1 MTRRPTTWTSG
12 PPPSGPW
19 LSTPRAAHQPSPS
32 GLGLAVIL
40 LFWFSPLSLA
50 VWLVGPLVLP
60 ERRSGLV
67 IAFLSG
73 IFAVGVATLHLNG
86 SSVASAE
93 FPKSIGAFRF
103 ILTLYALGAT
113 GTFTMILAARGLW
126 NIRSRQPAK

>member
-1 MTRRPTTWTSG
+1 MKNSVMVAVTS
-12 PPPSGPW
+12 
-19 LSTPRAAHQPSPS
+19 LLAA
-32 GLGLAVIL
+32 L
-40 LFWFSPLSLA
+40 LFLIHWADDVVRGLDTVKPNNVGGFLILA
-50 VWLVGPLVLP
+50 VWLFGPLVLP

-73 IFAVGVATLHLNG
+73 IFAVGVAALHLNG

-103 ILTLYALGAT
+103 ILTLYALGAA

-126 NIRSRQPAK
+126 NLRSGQPAK